1 MIPARTADCT
11 PRHGTSWWA
20 RTRLRGKA
28 VYLRR
33 DEKGNRRYQWK
44 RVKGKK
50 RDADREVNRLLEAI
64 SGGTLVK
71 PEWITT
77 SEFLKKWLENYA
89 ETHAGGRTLER
100 YEYTVN
106 HRLFPALGH

>member
-1 MIPARTADCT
+1 M
-11 PRHGTSWWA
+11 
-20 RTRLRGKA
+20 
-28 VYLRR
+28 
-33 DEKGNRRYQWK
+33 
-44 RVKGKK
+44 
-50 RDADREVNRLLEAI
+50 
-64 SGGTLVK
+64 K

-106 HRLFPALGH
+106 HRLFPALGHWPLSKLTPLSDG